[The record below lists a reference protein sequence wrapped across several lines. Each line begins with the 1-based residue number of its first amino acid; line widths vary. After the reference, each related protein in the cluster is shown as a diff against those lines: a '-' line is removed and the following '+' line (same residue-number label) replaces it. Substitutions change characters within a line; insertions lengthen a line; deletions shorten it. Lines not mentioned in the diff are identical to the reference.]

1 MVIQCIPC
9 RFGEYGDCID
19 LIFGKRDLR
28 DRFCESFGE
37 NTENVLN
44 DIHKFVCRYG
54 SRYEITEIQID
65 GQEVTVGIEVGKMHI
80 YKTYKLNE

>member
-1 MVIQCIPC
+1 
-9 RFGEYGDCID
+9 
-19 LIFGKRDLR
+19 
-28 DRFCESFGE
+28 
-37 NTENVLN
+37 VLN

-54 SRYEITEIQID
+54 SQYEITEIQTN